1 MEFTQLMRSFD
12 LIQREIC
19 RLSHRQVGS
28 VLTQWQPKPNRA
40 TRGVGGTA
48 TVPEAGPRL
57 HDCLTEVMKTLTVK
71 PVCYEKVQ
79 VVQQG

>member
-1 MEFTQLMRSFD
+1 MQTLPQAGRVRAD
-12 LIQREIC
+12 PVAAQA
-19 RLSHRQVGS
+19 Q
-28 VLTQWQPKPNRA
+28 RA

-71 PVCYEKVQ
+71 PVRYEKVQ